1 MNQQRLKAKNSMLRF
16 YTLQDVEYGRGSS
29 NFGQV
34 LQVRVMLFHKVL
46 NEMRVELPIDSMI
59 SKRKMNRRVERC
71 CLLFK
76 SSERILQALH
86 DLRKLGEYIQ
96 MIRPVLMPLDGYTQ
110 DVLKLGFDLDHVF
123 LVDYVLKAGKVVDI
137 SGFHSDYLREIEI
150 LGNREFNRLKV
161 DKIGIG
167 LMDIEEA
174 FVVLNVKRSSK
185 KTLFPGHWDW
195 LRCLDSALEALKNA
209 LLIKKGDNGELVF
222 IGLSKAKIAIQLI
235 IDGREKVI
243 TFYPNITVTQRYA
256 KGRMTLCQK

>member
-137 SGFHSDYLREIEI
+137 SGFHSDYLRESRTTTPSSQSVSGAAPINKNNNCASTVSVSPEAVF
-150 LGNREFNRLKV
+150 RSVRLS
-161 DKIGIG
+161 
-167 LMDIEEA
+167 
-174 FVVLNVKRSSK
+174 R
-185 KTLFPGHWDW
+185 
-195 LRCLDSALEALKNA
+195 
-209 LLIKKGDNGELVF
+209 
-222 IGLSKAKIAIQLI
+222 
-235 IDGREKVI
+235 
-243 TFYPNITVTQRYA
+243 
-256 KGRMTLCQK
+256 